1 MFISKQKDLFL
12 EVVLMYFHLSRTI
25 TLLLPIVTFMIDVP
39 FKMLMYKDELL
50 TDL

>member
-12 EVVLMYFHLSRTI
+12 EVAALLSRTI